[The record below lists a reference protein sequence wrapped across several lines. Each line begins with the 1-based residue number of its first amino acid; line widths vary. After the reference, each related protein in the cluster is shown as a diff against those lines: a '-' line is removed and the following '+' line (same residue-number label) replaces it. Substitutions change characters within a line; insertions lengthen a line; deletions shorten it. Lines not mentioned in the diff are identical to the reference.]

1 MDLIIF
7 LVVAAI
13 SFAGSIHIGAVN
25 LAVVQA
31 TLNRNISAGIW
42 VAIGGSIP
50 EFIYSF
56 LALKGVFFLKNNQF
70 LLSWL
75 NMLIIPVFLLMG
87 LVYLFQKE
95 SKNADKLPLKGK
107 SRFVF
112 LKGFSLGMLNPQL
125 LPFWFFMLIFL
136 GKYFSINDLS
146 AKYAFV
152 LGTGMGAFAILALF
166 AYLAHRYKSY
176 INQLLRNFSVNRLMG
191 YLFISLALM
200 QIVKVF
206 V

>member
-1 MDLIIF
+1 MDFIIF
-7 LVVAAI
+7 LVAAVI

-31 TLNRNISAGIW
+31 TLNRNISAGIL
-42 VAIGGSIP
+42 VAFGGSIP

-56 LALKGVFFLKNNQF
+56 IALKGVFFLKDNQSV
-70 LLSWL
+70 LSWL
-75 NMLIIPVFLLMG
+75 NVLIIPIFLLMG
-87 LVYLFQKE
+87 LVYLFQKQP
-95 SKNADKLPLKGK
+95 SNVYKMPK
-107 SRFVF
+107 SGRNRLDF

-146 AKYAFV
+146 TKYAFV
-152 LGTGMGAFAILALF
+152 LGTGMGAFTILALF

-176 INQLLRNFSVNRLMG
+176 INQLLRGFSVNRLMG
-191 YLFISLALM
+191 YLFITLALM

-206 V
+206 A

>member
-1 MDLIIF
+1 MIF
-7 LVVAAI
+7 FIVAAI
-13 SFAGSIHIGAVN
+13 SFGGSIHIGAVN

-31 TLNRNISAGIW
+31 TLNRNISAGIL

-56 LALKGVFFLKNNQF
+56 IALKGVFFLKDNQF

-75 NMLIIPVFLLMG
+75 NWLIIPIFLLMG
-87 LVYLFQKE
+87 LVYLFRKE
-95 SKNADKLPLKGK
+95 SNSVDKISVKDK
-107 SRFVF
+107 SKLDF

-136 GKYFSINDLS
+136 NKYFAINDLS

-166 AYLAHRYKSY
+166 AYLAHRYKLY
-176 INQLLRNFSVNRLMG
+176 INQLLSNFSVNRLMG
-191 YLFISLALM
+191 YLFISLALI
-200 QIVKVF
+200 QAVKVF
-206 V
+206 A